1 MEIRK
6 IQIEDIR
13 ESEFNLRVRLEK
25 GSPEYE
31 QIEASIREFGFI
43 EPLVVN
49 EHNMRLV
56 GGHQRLQVLKDTGAA
71 EVECVMINEPDE
83 DREKVLCLALNKIK
97 GDWDMEKLAAL
108 LGDDDISVFPTGFMD
123 GEVDLDKYLE
133 SATDDFVGGGDDA
146 DAEAGQETDGDM
158 RDVSTV
164 IKIGSYSFTVK
175 APEYYA
181 LLEDIRDK
189 GIFEPSEIKEEL
201 QRRILSD

>member
-6 IQIEDIR
+6 IQIEDIQ
-13 ESEFNLRVRLEK
+13 ESEFNPRVRLEK
-25 GSPEYE
+25 DSPEYK
-31 QIEASIREFGFI
+31 QIDASIREFGFI

-83 DREKVLCLALNKIK
+83 DREKVLCLALNRIK
-97 GDWDMEKLAAL
+97 GEWDMEKLAVL
-108 LGDDDISVFPTGFMD
+108 LGDDNVSVFPTGFS
-123 GEVDLDKYLE
+123 EEEIDLDKRLE
-133 SATDDFVGGGDDA
+133 NISEDMLGGDDDV
-146 DAEAGQETDGDM
+146 DAEADSDPEEDR
-158 RDVSTV
+158 RDAGTV
-164 IKIGSYSFTVK
+164 IKIGGYSFTVK

-181 LLEDIRDK
+181 LLEDIRDN
-189 GIFEPSEIKEEL
+189 GIFEPDEIKEEL

>member
-6 IQIEDIR
+6 IQIKDIR
-13 ESEFNLRVRLEK
+13 ESEFNPRVRLEK

-49 EHNMRLV
+49 EYNMRLV
-56 GGHQRLQVLKDTGAA
+56 GGHQRLQVLKDTGAV

-108 LGDDDISVFPTGFMD
+108 LGDDDVSVFPTGFMD

-133 SATDDFVGGGDDA
+133 NTTDDFMGGGDDA
-146 DAEAGQETDGDM
+146 DAEAGQEQGDGM
-158 RDVSTV
+158 QDVSTV
-164 IKIGSYSFTVK
+164 IKIGSCSFTVK
-175 APEYYA
+175 EPEYYA

-189 GIFEPSEIKEEL
+189 GIFEPAEIKEEL